1 MIGHKV
7 ILPSDT
13 KSEFFYGY
21 VVVVAA
27 LCIMIGVW
35 GTYFTFGVF
44 FIPMLAEFGWSRAM
58 ISGAFSI
65 SMVTQAL
72 LGVVVGG
79 VTDRF
84 GSRIVM
90 TLCGFLLAIGY
101 LLMSQVNALW
111 QLYVFYGGVVGIGM
125 SGSFITLTSTV
136 ARWFIKRRGIMTG
149 IILSG
154 SGIGGLIAPPV
165 ATRLISTY
173 HWRVCYLIMGGV
185 VLVVVILAA
194 HFLRRDPAQM
204 GQVPYG
210 ERGKKQGFGI
220 GTWGFSLKEA
230 FITRQFY
237 VASAMFFCFG
247 FNMFALMVHSVPHA
261 SELGFP
267 AVTAANIL
275 AAISGSMIV
284 GRLVL
289 GGVADRFG
297 NRLIFIFGFI
307 LVSAAMLWL
316 VPARKIWTLYLFA
329 AVFGFANG
337 GMGTSESPLVADL
350 FGLNSHGLILAI
362 MGAGFLIG
370 SAVGP
375 FVAGYLFD
383 IAGNYRGAFLVC
395 AAISIIGLI
404 LTLLL
409 TPVKVGH
416 GK

>member
-13 KSEFFYGY
+13 KPEFFYGY

-111 QLYVFYGGVVGIGM
+111 QLYVFYGGVIGIGM

-185 VLVVVILAA
+185 VLVVVTLAA
-194 HFLRRDPAQM
+194 HFLRRDPSQM

-230 FITRQFY
+230 FFTRQFY
-237 VASAMFFCFG
+237 IASAMFFCFG

-297 NRLIFIFGFI
+297 NRLIFIIGFI

-329 AVFGFANG
+329 AAFGFANG
-337 GMGTSESPLVADL
+337 GMGTSESPLVGEL

-362 MGAGFLIG
+362 AGAGFLIG

-409 TPVKVGH
+409 TPGKAGH